1 MGFRKKDEYD
11 KVRRVMFPE
20 KVTAGADGDVAGILD
35 GVAVNTATDGRER
48 DGPESIFYCQ
58 CQGIPVTG
66 RKIRRLAAGS
76 TAPNGTDR
84 VDNIIGRKP
93 VAARQTCLSR
103 LATTECTA
111 LGEETWARG
120 PMYCPVDASPP
131 EQCLVRGINDSI
143 DLQPGNVGLDDLEA
157 ILIVG
162 VEFIE
167 RWHRLSF
174 Q

>member
-1 MGFRKKDEYD
+1 
-11 KVRRVMFPE
+11 
-20 KVTAGADGDVAGILD
+20 
-35 GVAVNTATDGRER
+35 
-48 DGPESIFYCQ
+48 
-58 CQGIPVTG
+58 
-66 RKIRRLAAGS
+66 
-76 TAPNGTDR
+76 
-84 VDNIIGRKP
+84 
-93 VAARQTCLSR
+93 
-103 LATTECTA
+103 
-111 LGEETWARG
+111 
-120 PMYCPVDASPP
+120 MYCPVDASPT